1 MLTRYSIAIDG
12 PSGAGKSTVAKKL
25 SEKLDILY
33 LDTGAMYRAIGY
45 FIRQKNIDP
54 RDGLAVAQVLPE
66 VSLSMQPG
74 RVVLNG
80 QDISSA
86 IRTPE
91 ISSYASL
98 VSALPAV
105 RERMWHMQREIAEGQ
120 NIVLD
125 GRDIGTHV
133 LPDAPYKFFITASE
147 NERARRRYEELCAKG
162 ENVTFAGVLA
172 DMHQRD
178 LQDSTR
184 ALAPLAK
191 ADDAIEIIT
200 DNMTADEVVL
210 HMLAIMEQKGS
221 QEE

>member
-1 MLTRYSIAIDG
+1 MLSRYSVAIDG

-25 SEKLDILY
+25 SEKLGILY

-45 FIRQKNIDP
+45 YVRKNNIDP
-54 RDGLAVAQVLPE
+54 RDNIAVSQILPNA
-66 VSLSMQPG
+66 SLSMQPG
-74 RVVLNG
+74 KVMLNG
-80 QDISSA
+80 EDITNA

-91 ISSYASL
+91 ISGYASL
-98 VSALPAV
+98 VSALPVV
-105 RERMWHMQREIAEGQ
+105 RERMWQMQREIANGQ

-162 ENVTFAGVLA
+162 ESVTFAGVLA

-191 ADDAIEIIT
+191 AADAVEIIT
-200 DNMTADEVVL
+200 DDMSADEVVW
-210 HMLAIMEQKGS
+210 HMLAIMEEKS
-221 QEE
+221 E